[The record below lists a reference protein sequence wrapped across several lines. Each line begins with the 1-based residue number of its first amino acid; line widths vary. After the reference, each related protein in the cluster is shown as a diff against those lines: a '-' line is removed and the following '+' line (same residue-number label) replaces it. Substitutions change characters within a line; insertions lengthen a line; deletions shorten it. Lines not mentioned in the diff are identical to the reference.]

1 MRPILSLA
9 AMLLFCFVCFA
20 SQAAAQATTTPNFTE
35 GAVSRVILIQIK
47 PGKNTDFWTEFRQNG
62 KPVYDAYKAAGIIED
77 YSVTVKSTTEGEG
90 DWNVS
95 LVLTYKNFAAL
106 DGLSAKTDPITLKH
120 YGSAA
125 ARTAASIKRTE
136 NATTV
141 GSFLMR
147 HVTVNDWPK

>member
-9 AMLLFCFVCFA
+9 AMLLFCCVCFA
-20 SQAAAQATTTPNFTE
+20 SQVSAQAAPTPNFTE
-35 GAVSRVILIQIK
+35 GAVSRVVLIQIK
-47 PGKNTDFWTEFRQNG
+47 PGKTTDFWADFRQHG

-77 YSVTVKSTTEGEG
+77 YSVTVKSTTEGAS

-106 DGLSAKTDPITLKH
+106 DGLTAKTDPITLKH

-125 ARTAASIKRTE
+125 ARTAAGVKRAE

-147 HVTVNDWPK
+147 HVSVNDWPK